1 MIIIRTNKW
10 KGINMETLK
19 KEELINILK
28 YAYFMSMV
36 VAPINAR
43 KVGLNK
49 AGGLIPE
56 FYQYLVEA
64 LEKGEQIDLSKDP
77 ENDILSD
84 IYQNCIVP
92 DVGERNLTYADFF
105 IGVSTKE
112 ITPDHDDFE
121 KIVLCDIIIYRSDR

>member
-1 MIIIRTNKW
+1 MIIIRVNKW
-10 KGINMETLK
+10 KGIEMKTLK
-19 KEELINILK
+19 QEELINILK

-92 DVGERNLTYADFF
+92 DAGERNLTYADFF
-105 IGVSTKE
+105 IGVSKKE
-112 ITPDHDDFE
+112 TTPDHDDFE
-121 KIVLCDIIIYRSDR
+121 K

>member
-1 MIIIRTNKW
+1 MIIIRVNKW
-10 KGINMETLK
+10 KGIEMKTLK
-19 KEELINILK
+19 QEELINILK

-49 AGGLIPE
+49 VGGLIPE

-92 DVGERNLTYADFF
+92 DVGEKNLTYADFF
-105 IGVSTKE
+105 IGVSKKE
-112 ITPDHDDFE
+112 TTPDHDDFE
-121 KIVLCDIIIYRSDR
+121 K